1 MECVVR
7 NEPVRHRNQQLAPID
22 PNNDYQKTIILFC

>member
-22 PNNDYQKTIILFC
+22 PKYYYTKNLTKK